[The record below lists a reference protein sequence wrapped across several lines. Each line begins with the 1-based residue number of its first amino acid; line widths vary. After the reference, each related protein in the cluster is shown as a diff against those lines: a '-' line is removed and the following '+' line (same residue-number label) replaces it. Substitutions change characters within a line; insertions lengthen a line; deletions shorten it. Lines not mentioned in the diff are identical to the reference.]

1 VGFLN
6 PVVDRHRIARLDVD
20 RLGDPLEHQLAG
32 GRGAQHIDRVI
43 HRGGD
48 SGIVERRA
56 EFLRIAWVGVHQDD
70 EEAARA
76 HCNSGD
82 SDTAADNRR
91 LRLLNEAE
99 ERGSRTHQG
108 PARGP
113 SRI

>member
-48 SGIVERRA
+48 SA
-56 EFLRIAWVGVHQDD
+56 
-70 EEAARA
+70 
-76 HCNSGD
+76 
-82 SDTAADNRR
+82 
-91 LRLLNEAE
+91 
-99 ERGSRTHQG
+99 
-108 PARGP
+108 
-113 SRI
+113 